1 MKKNLIS
8 GLAILSLLVATI
20 PSVYSAEE
28 DPTAK
33 FREALKNTML
43 KLRDTQG
50 QLANA
55 QAATI
60 AAESKVEDLTSKN
73 ETLTKDLVSERNAA
87 STQISDLNKKISAR
101 DDSISELQ
109 ASLANWKKS
118 YEDVTKLAAQ
128 RENQR
133 AIFEA
138 KSIKLQRQV
147 EDQQFRNIQMHKIGM
162 GILDRY
168 EKFGLGDAILAREP
182 FTAVQRVKFQ
192 NLIQDFSEELSDARI
207 PANEQTQKAQ

>member
-8 GLAILSLLVATI
+8 GLAILSLLATAV
-20 PSVYSAEE
+20 PSLYSAEA

-73 ETLTKDLVSERNAA
+73 KELTKDLVSERNAA
-87 STQISDLNKKISAR
+87 STQISDLNKKISVR

-138 KSIKLQRQV
+138 NAIKLERQV
-147 EDQQFRNIQMHKIGM
+147 EDQQLRNIQMHKIGM

-207 PANEQTQKAQ
+207 PANEHTQKAQ

>member
-8 GLAILSLLVATI
+8 GLAILSLLATTI
-20 PSVYSAEE
+20 PSIYSAEE

-73 ETLTKDLVSERNAA
+73 KELTKDLVSERNAA
-87 STQISDLNKKISAR
+87 STQISDLNKKISVR

-138 KSIKLQRQV
+138 KSIKLERQV

-192 NLIQDFSEELSDARI
+192 NLIQDFSEELNDARI
-207 PANEQTQKAQ
+207 PANEHTEKAQ

>member
-8 GLAILSLLVATI
+8 GLAILSLLATTI

-43 KLRDTQG
+43 KLRDAQG

-87 STQISDLNKKISAR
+87 STQISDLNKKISVR

-138 KSIKLQRQV
+138 KAIKLERQV
-147 EDQQFRNIQMHKIGM
+147 EDQKFRNIQMHKIGM

-182 FTAVQRVKFQ
+182 FTVVQRVKFQ

>member
-8 GLAILSLLVATI
+8 GLAILSLLATAG

-43 KLRDTQG
+43 KLRDAQG

-73 ETLTKDLVSERNAA
+73 ENLTKDLVSERNAA
-87 STQISDLNKKISAR
+87 STQISDLNKKISVR

-138 KSIKLQRQV
+138 KAIKLERQV
-147 EDQQFRNIQMHKIGM
+147 EDQKFRNIQMHKIGM

-192 NLIQDFSEELSDARI
+192 NLIQDFSEELNDARI
-207 PANEQTQKAQ
+207 PANEHTEKAQ

>member
-8 GLAILSLLVATI
+8 GLAILSLLATTI
-20 PSVYSAEE
+20 PSIYSAEE

-60 AAESKVEDLTSKN
+60 AAESRVEDLTSKN
-73 ETLTKDLVSERNAA
+73 KELTKDLVSERNAA
-87 STQISDLNKKISAR
+87 STQISDLNKKISVR
-101 DDSISELQ
+101 DGSISELQ

-138 KSIKLQRQV
+138 KSIKLERQV

-192 NLIQDFSEELSDARI
+192 NLIQDFSEELNDARI
-207 PANEQTQKAQ
+207 PANEHTEKAQ

>member
-8 GLAILSLLVATI
+8 GLAILSLLATAV
-20 PSVYSAEE
+20 PSLYSAEE

-73 ETLTKDLVSERNAA
+73 KELTKDLVSERNAA
-87 STQISDLNKKISAR
+87 STQISDLNKKISVR
-101 DDSISELQ
+101 DGSISELQ

-138 KSIKLQRQV
+138 KSIKLERQV

-192 NLIQDFSEELSDARI
+192 NLIQDFSEELNDARI
-207 PANEQTQKAQ
+207 PANEHTEKAQ

>member
-43 KLRDTQG
+43 KLRDAQG

-87 STQISDLNKKISAR
+87 STQISDLNKKISVR

-138 KSIKLQRQV
+138 KSIKLERQV
-147 EDQQFRNIQMHKIGM
+147 EDQKFRNIQMHKIGM

-207 PANEQTQKAQ
+207 PANEHTQKAQ

>member
-8 GLAILSLLVATI
+8 GLAILSLLATTI
-20 PSVYSAEE
+20 PSIYSAEE

-73 ETLTKDLVSERNAA
+73 RELTKDLVSERNAA
-87 STQISDLNKKISAR
+87 STQISDLNKKISVR

-138 KSIKLQRQV
+138 NAIKLERQV
-147 EDQQFRNIQMHKIGM
+147 EDQQLRNIQMHKIGM

-207 PANEQTQKAQ
+207 PANEHTQKAQ

>member
-8 GLAILSLLVATI
+8 GLAILSLLATAV

-73 ETLTKDLVSERNAA
+73 KELTKDLVSERNAA
-87 STQISDLNKKISAR
+87 STQISDLNKKISVR

-138 KSIKLQRQV
+138 KSIKLERQV

-192 NLIQDFSEELSDARI
+192 NLIQDFSEELNDARI
-207 PANEQTQKAQ
+207 PANEHTEKAQ

>member
-1 MKKNLIS
+1 M
-8 GLAILSLLVATI
+8 
-20 PSVYSAEE
+20 
-28 DPTAK
+28 
-33 FREALKNTML
+33 
-43 KLRDTQG
+43 
-50 QLANA
+50 
-55 QAATI
+55 
-60 AAESKVEDLTSKN
+60 
-73 ETLTKDLVSERNAA
+73 
-87 STQISDLNKKISAR
+87 
-101 DDSISELQ
+101 
-109 ASLANWKKS
+109 
-118 YEDVTKLAAQ
+118 AAQ

-138 KSIKLQRQV
+138 KALKLERQV

-207 PANEQTQKAQ
+207 PANEHTEKEQ

>member
-8 GLAILSLLVATI
+8 GLAILSLLATTI
-20 PSVYSAEE
+20 PSIYSAEE

-87 STQISDLNKKISAR
+87 STQISDLNKKISVR

-138 KSIKLQRQV
+138 KSIKLERQV
-147 EDQQFRNIQMHKIGM
+147 EDQKFRNIQMHKIGM

-192 NLIQDFSEELSDARI
+192 NLIQDFSEELNDARI
-207 PANEQTQKAQ
+207 PANEHTEKAQ

>member
-8 GLAILSLLVATI
+8 GLAILSLLATAV

-43 KLRDTQG
+43 KLRDAQG

-73 ETLTKDLVSERNAA
+73 KELTKDLVSERNAA
-87 STQISDLNKKISAR
+87 STQISDLNKKISVR

-138 KSIKLQRQV
+138 KSIKLERQV

-207 PANEQTQKAQ
+207 PANEHTQKAQ

>member
-8 GLAILSLLVATI
+8 GLAILSLLATTI
-20 PSVYSAEE
+20 PSIYSAEE

-60 AAESKVEDLTSKN
+60 AAESRVEDLTSKN
-73 ETLTKDLVSERNAA
+73 KELTKDLVSERNAA
-87 STQISDLNKKISAR
+87 STQISDLNKKISVR

-138 KSIKLQRQV
+138 KSIKLERQV